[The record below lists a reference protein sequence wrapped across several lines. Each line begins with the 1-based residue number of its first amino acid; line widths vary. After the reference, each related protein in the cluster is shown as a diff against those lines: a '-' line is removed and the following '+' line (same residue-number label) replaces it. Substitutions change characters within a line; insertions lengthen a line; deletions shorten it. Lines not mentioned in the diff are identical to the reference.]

1 MEKTELDY
9 RLELIRLV
17 SYCSICRRENTDDW
31 MFRLCKY
38 LNDVLE
44 FLDEKDRFEYD
55 GFGLILTLKEGEIK

>member
-17 SYCSICRRENTDDW
+17 SYCSICRRENSDTW
-31 MFRLCKY
+31 MLGLCKHINDI
-38 LNDVLE
+38 LN
-44 FLDEKDRFEYD
+44 FLDQKDRFEYD